1 VGEAAGRVLARDPK
15 EIVARGYDA
24 IALHYAEWA
33 GRIESPLLEWVRD
46 FDARLPDR
54 SNVLELGCGRG
65 VPVARQLARRHQL
78 TGADIS
84 AVQIELARHHVPEA
98 SFVHVDAM
106 ELDVAAASVDGVLAL
121 HVLGHIPMH
130 EQPGLIERIG
140 TWLRPGGFLL
150 ATLGAGAA
158 GEMVEDD
165 WPGAPMFFALYFL
178 ITGLHGIHVIV
189 GMTVLSV
196 VGLRAGRGAY
206 ARAYHVPVEL
216 AGLYWH
222 LVDLIWIFVFPLIYL
237 I

>member
-1 VGEAAGRVLARDPK
+1 MLARDPK

-24 IALHYAEWA
+24 VALHYAEWA

-46 FDARLPDR
+46 FDARLPD
-54 SNVLELGCGRG
+54 SSHVLELGCGRG

-165 WPGAPMFFALYFL
+165 WLGAPMFFASLD
-178 ITGLHGIHVIV
+178 TH
-189 GMTVLSV
+189 
-196 VGLRAGRGAY
+196 AY
-206 ARAYHVPVEL
+206 
-216 AGLYWH
+216 
-222 LVDLIWIFVFPLIYL
+222 PLIL
-237 I
+237 KSVGFELLRDEVVVQREPGHGEVAFRWVLARVRESA